1 MADSESG
8 RNGEPAKLGLA
19 VVGVGRWGPN
29 LLRCF
34 HEDTRCRVLYA
45 VDGSASRLALVSE
58 HYPAVVTTDSLA
70 HALGDPG
77 VDAIA
82 IATPALT
89 HFPICRKALSAGK
102 HCFVEKPLTPS
113 LEDAKELVAQAESQ
127 RLVLAV
133 GHVFLYNPSVRT
145 VKKYIDEG
153 ALGEISYLSMA
164 RTNLGPPDI
173 DVDVAWDLASHDIS
187 IANFWLGTGPTRV
200 TARGGA
206 WVRPGQIDSVF
217 ATLEYPGGQLTHL
230 IASWLNPRKVR
241 DITVVGRKLMATI
254 DDMSQGEPLR
264 VYDKGLDASVPD
276 EFVDTYA
283 GFRASIRDGDVHIPK
298 VPSTEPLKEEVA
310 DFVRA
315 ILAGGLPVSAGR
327 AALPVV
333 AAVEAL
339 HRSIAEERTVAVR
352 Q

>member
-1 MADSESG
+1 MADSYSDRHEG
-8 RNGEPAKLGLA
+8 QATLGLA

-45 VDGSASRLALVSE
+45 VDGSASRLALVRE
-58 HYPAVVTTDSLA
+58 HYPAVSTTDSLA
-70 HALGDPG
+70 LALGDPG

-89 HFPICRKALSAGK
+89 HFPICRQALAAGK
-102 HCFVEKPLTPS
+102 HCLVEKPLTPS
-113 LEDAKELVAQAESQ
+113 LQEARELVAQAESQ
-127 RLVLAV
+127 RLILAV
-133 GHVFLYNPSVRT
+133 GHVFLYNPSVRM
-145 VKKYIDEG
+145 VKQYIDEG
-153 ALGEISYLSMA
+153 VLGEISYLSMA

-173 DVDVAWDLASHDIS
+173 DVDAAWDLATHDIS
-187 IANFWLGTGPTRV
+187 IANFWLGTAPVRV

-206 WVRPGQIDSVF
+206 WVRSGQVDSVF

-230 IASWLNPRKVR
+230 MASWLNPRKVR
-241 DITVVGRKLMATI
+241 DITVVGRKLMVTI
-254 DDMSQGEPLR
+254 DDMSQHEPLR
-264 VYDKGLDASVPD
+264 VYDKGLDACVRD

-298 VPSTEPLKEEVA
+298 VPSAEPLREEVA
-310 DFVRA
+310 DFVGA
-315 ILAGGLPVSAGR
+315 ILAGGRPMSSGR

-333 AAVEAL
+333 ATVEAL
-339 HRSIAEERTVAVR
+339 HRSMAEEKTVDVR